1 MESEFLLCP
10 WLTLLRRNNMRWHA
24 RNAHIFVSF
33 LVLRALDVCHVV
45 PSVQLA
51 PGFGLRGSKWTS
63 RPVFGV
69 SPNGLPSGSLG
80 RGGEAGP
87 GVSAGPRSPGHPGPL
102 LPRQPPAPPAVCT
115 RLLDACV
122 RARACAQRPTAVSCS
137 FSVWVAP
144 PRPRRH
150 HLGSQLNLIIKFK
163 RLVGYVAE
171 KRKLIFR

>member
-1 MESEFLLCP
+1 MH
-10 WLTLLRRNNMRWHA
+10 M
-24 RNAHIFVSF
+24 FVSF
-33 LVLRALDVCHVV
+33 LVLRALDICHVV

-51 PGFGLRGSKWTS
+51 PGFGLRGSKWMS

-87 GVSAGPRSPGHPGPL
+87 GGCGVSKPGAPRASL
-102 LPRQPPAPPAVCT
+102 TEAAPAPPAVCT
-115 RLLDACV
+115 RLFDAC
-122 RARACAQRPTAVSCS
+122 ACACACAQRPAAVSCS
-137 FSVWVAP
+137 FSEWVAP

-163 RLVGYVAE
+163 RFVGYVAE

>member
-1 MESEFLLCP
+1 MH
-10 WLTLLRRNNMRWHA
+10 M
-24 RNAHIFVSF
+24 FVSF
-33 LVLRALDVCHVV
+33 LVLRALDICHVV

-51 PGFGLRGSKWTS
+51 PGFGLRGSKWMS

-80 RGGEAGP
+80 PGRWSRAWRLRGAILTEA
-87 GVSAGPRSPGHPGPL
+87 A
-102 LPRQPPAPPAVCT
+102 PAPPAVCT
-115 RLLDACV
+115 RLFDAC
-122 RARACAQRPTAVSCS
+122 ACACACARRPTAVSCS
-137 FSVWVAP
+137 FSEWVAP

-163 RLVGYVAE
+163 RFVGYVAE